1 MQIGKLDQ
9 WVTLSSPLVT
19 NSLGSV
25 SETYS
30 DVATVRAR
38 IISEKGTEAF
48 ESARVNA
55 REKIRVQMRYR
66 SDVTNKWRLTW
77 LGQYYNVIVTDR
89 SLKRDGEIWL
99 TAELVG
105 AL

>member
-1 MQIGKLDQ
+1 LQIGKLDQ

-66 SDVTNKWRLTW
+66 SDVTNKWRLAW

>member
-9 WVTLSSPLVT
+9 WVTIASPTVT
-19 NSLGSV
+19 NTLGSV
-25 SETYS
+25 TETYANI
-30 DVATVRAR
+30 ATVRAR
-38 IISEKGTEAF
+38 VISEKGTEAF

-66 SDVTNKWRLTW
+66 TDITNKWRLTW
-77 LGQYYNVIVTDR
+77 MGQNYNVIVTDR
-89 SLKRDGEIWL
+89 SLKRAGEIWV

>member
-9 WVTLSSPLVT
+9 WVTIAQPSVT
-19 NSLGSV
+19 NSFGSV
-25 SETYS
+25 TESYS
-30 DVATVRAR
+30 TVATVRAR
-38 IISEKGTEAF
+38 VISEKGTEAF

-66 SDVTNKWRLTW
+66 SDITNKWRLTW
-77 LGQYYNVIVTDR
+77 MGQNYNILVTDR
-89 SLKRDGEIWL
+89 SLKRGGEIWV